1 MNRKKIFFDV
11 LDNFNF
17 ALHHT
22 YAEVKYDDLALQYIY
37 IFLILL
43 NCHKILYLKIIL
55 V

>member
-1 MNRKKIFFDV
+1 MNRKKKIFFDV

-37 IFLILL
+37 NIYIFD
-43 NCHKILYLKIIL
+43 IIKL
-55 V
+55 S